1 MMPDELLEKLQR
13 VSFATLGHLLEE
25 GFVDAQVASL
35 LSGVKLVGRAR
46 TVSVFDSDA
55 IAINQAL
62 AGLLPGDVLV
72 IDMQGDRR
80 HACVGTVTA
89 CAARARGA
97 LGIVIDGMATDVVEL
112 RQAGLPVFARGT
124 SLLTTKLR
132 GNGQSVIDG
141 PVDIGGVRVQP
152 GDWVLGDDNGLLIA
166 GGDVLAEVMDQALA
180 SDAAEPLLLERLQA
194 GEALLRVAL

>member
-1 MMPDELLEKLQR
+1 MMRDPLLEKLQR
-13 VSFATLGHLLEE
+13 VSFATLGHVLEE
-25 GFVDAQVASL
+25 GFVDAQVTSL

-62 AGLLPGDVLV
+62 AGLMPGDVLV

-89 CAARARGA
+89 CAAQARGA
-97 LGIVIDGMATDVVEL
+97 VGIVIDGMATDVVEL

-141 PVDIGGVRVQP
+141 PVGIGGVQVQP
-152 GDWVLGDDNGLLIA
+152 GDWVLGDDNGLLITR
-166 GGDVLAEVMDQALA
+166 GDVLAEIIDQALA
-180 SDAAEPLLLERLQA
+180 SDIAEPLLLERLQA
-194 GEALLRVAL
+194 GEAVLRVAL